1 MSFPYSPQQQ
11 CHCYKLQIEPEA
23 TNTLYMGNKVLCSI
37 PVHSETLLLL
47 LLLLHKLQAV
57 TKLPDARFL
66 PFTGEIKEATMPQ
79 HLYVNTS
86 SDSRRNRIDHMQ
98 TTANAVQI
106 D

>member
-1 MSFPYSPQQQ
+1 
-11 CHCYKLQIEPEA
+11 
-23 TNTLYMGNKVLCSI
+23 MGNKVLCNI

-79 HLYVNTS
+79 HLYVITS

>member
-1 MSFPYSPQQQ
+1 
-11 CHCYKLQIEPEA
+11 
-23 TNTLYMGNKVLCSI
+23 MGNKVLCNI
-37 PVHSETLLLL
+37 PVHSET
-47 LLLLHKLQAV
+47 LLLHKLQAV

-79 HLYVNTS
+79 HLYVITS